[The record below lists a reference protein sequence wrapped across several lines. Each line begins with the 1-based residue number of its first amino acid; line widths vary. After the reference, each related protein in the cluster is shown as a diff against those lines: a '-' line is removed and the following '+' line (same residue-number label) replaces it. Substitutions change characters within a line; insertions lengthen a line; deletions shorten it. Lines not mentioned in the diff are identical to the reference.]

1 MEFCHIVIV
10 SIEIIC
16 MHVLLTIDCLVL
28 EKPKKNYVVD
38 LKRLENKYFMCAN
51 VFYNYYVSI

>member
-1 MEFCHIVIV
+1 
-10 SIEIIC
+10 